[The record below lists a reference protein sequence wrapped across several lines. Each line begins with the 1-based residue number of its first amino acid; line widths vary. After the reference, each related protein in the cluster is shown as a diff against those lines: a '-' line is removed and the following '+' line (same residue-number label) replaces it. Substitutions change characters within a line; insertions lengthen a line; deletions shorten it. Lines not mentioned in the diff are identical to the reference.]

1 MNKDSKSLA
10 YIQKLTSTTRK
21 MTPSNNLLY
30 DPLKSFA
37 VSVLLSFTNL
47 KLVPNDDKSVCT
59 KAVFNGLMDNTLIE
73 FYSVQIYFFEEK
85 ERLVVFK

>member
-1 MNKDSKSLA
+1 
-10 YIQKLTSTTRK
+10 

-73 FYSVQIYFFEEK
+73 FYSVQIYFSEEK
-85 ERLVVFK
+85 ERLVVFKWQ